1 MATYQFHAITNRSAS
16 EVFAYFADMANAPTW
31 DPSISSVVR
40 LDEGAVA
47 QDSSFLVTLR
57 FLGRDLAL
65 TYRLVTFEP
74 PTRFVLRAETRL
86 FVSEDMLTV
95 TRLDDGTTALDYV
108 ARLSA
113 QRGARLLDPLFQI
126 AINHFGTRAGQIL
139 RQDYLR

>member
-1 MATYQFHAITNRSAS
+1 MATYQFHATTTRSAS
-16 EVFAYFADMANAPTW
+16 EVFAYFADMVNAPSW

-47 QDSSFLVTLR
+47 QDSSFLVTLG

-74 PTRFVLRAETRL
+74 PTRVVLRAETKL
-86 FVSEDMLTV
+86 FVSEDEITV
-95 TRLDDGTTALDYV
+95 ARLDDGTTALEYV

-113 QRGARLLDPLFQI
+113 QRGTRLLDPLFRI

-139 RQDYLR
+139 RQEYLR